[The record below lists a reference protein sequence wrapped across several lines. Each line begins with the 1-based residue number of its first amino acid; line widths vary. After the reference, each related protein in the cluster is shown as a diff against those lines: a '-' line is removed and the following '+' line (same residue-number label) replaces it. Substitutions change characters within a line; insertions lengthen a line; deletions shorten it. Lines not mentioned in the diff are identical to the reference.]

1 MYAGYGE
8 GRLTSLVII
17 NAKQANSTQANKSS
31 LNVSLS
37 LDADTYKGQTLF
49 LSYLT
54 APGADSTNATVWNG
68 MQYSDDDG
76 TATLSSA
83 NDAVQKV
90 VTIGDDGTAVISV
103 RDSQAVIAYIGARL
117 GTNKVLLNST
127 IPDNSNND
135 DGGGA
140 GNSSSSGDGTSDSD
154 KSAAVMVSV
163 DVPCVLVLLM
173 LAFWTC
179 VGSQIW

>member
-1 MYAGYGE
+1 MYAGYGQ

-17 NAKQANSTQANKSS
+17 NAKQANATQTNKAS
-31 LNVSLS
+31 LNISLS

-76 TATLSSA
+76 TPTLTAS
-83 NDAVQKV
+83 DAVREV
-90 VTIGDDGTAVISV
+90 IVGDDGTAVVSV
-103 RDSQAVIAYIGARL
+103 RDSQAVIAYIGSRL

-127 IPDNSNND
+127 IPDDTNDGD
-135 DGGGA
+135 DGGS
-140 GNSSSSGDGTSDSD
+140 NSSSTGTSTSDSD
-154 KSAAVMVSV
+154 KSAAVVSV
-163 DVPCVLVLLM
+163 NVPSMLALLM
-173 LAFWTC
+173 LAFAIC
-179 VGSQIW
+179 VG

>member
-17 NAKQANSTQANKSS
+17 NAKQANSTQTNKSS
-31 LNVSLS
+31 LNISLA
-37 LDADTYKGQTLF
+37 LDADTYKGQTLY

-76 TATLSSA
+76 TATLSAS
-83 NDAVQKV
+83 DAVRE
-90 VTIGDDGTAVISV
+90 VTIGDDGTAVVSV

-127 IPDNSNND
+127 IPDDTND
-135 DGGGA
+135 DGGA
-140 GNSSSSGDGTSDSD
+140 GNSTSSGTSTSDSD
-154 KSAAVMVSV
+154 KSAAVVSV
-163 DVPCVLVLLM
+163 DVPCVVVLLI

-179 VGSQIW
+179 VGSHIW